1 MSPIDREKI
10 KSLDIRTVLPKEQAV
25 RELKNIIATV
35 ESLSD
40 NVARLRVE
48 NQELKSENYKD
59 EELARLKESLNS
71 KDELI
76 GKLYGRTFVIDDD
89 EQKKIDE
96 FKAKHNHGSA
106 GAIGGQYSYT
116 FTPTSIGTIGT
127 ITCSCGESFDF
138 SNLF

>member
-40 NVARLRVE
+40 DVTRLRVE
-48 NQELKSENYKD
+48 NQALKSENYKD

-76 GKLYGRTFVIDDD
+76 RKLYGRTFVIDDD
-89 EQKKIDE
+89 EQEKIDE

-116 FTPTSIGTIGT
+116 FTPTSIGTVGT